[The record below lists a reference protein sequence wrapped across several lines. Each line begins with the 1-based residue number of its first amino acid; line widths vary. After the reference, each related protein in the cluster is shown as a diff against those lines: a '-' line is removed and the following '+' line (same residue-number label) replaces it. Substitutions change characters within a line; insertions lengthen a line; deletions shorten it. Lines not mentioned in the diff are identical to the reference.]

1 MKMRIP
7 LGIGLSSLLVIFCA
21 LCLSIFSLLSLSSA
35 RADGRL
41 AEKSRDASCAYY
53 EADTKAQEILA
64 RLRAG
69 EMPEAVREEEGVY
82 FYQCPISD
90 TQLLAVEVKLVGE
103 QYEILRWQAVS
114 TTQWEADTS
123 IEVWEG
129 E

>member
-7 LGIGLSSLLVIFCA
+7 VSIGLSSLLVIFCT
-21 LCLSIFSLLSLSSA
+21 LCLSVFSLLSLSSA
-35 RADGRL
+35 RADERL
-41 AEKSRDASCAYY
+41 AEKSREAACAYY
-53 EADTKAQEILA
+53 EADAKAQEILA

-69 EMPEAVREEEGVY
+69 EMPPAVTHENGVY
-82 FYQCPISD
+82 SYQCPISD
-90 TQLLAVEVKLVGE
+90 TQLLAVEVQVGGE